1 MYLIINRGNE
11 PPKQLRFSTGPIYIG
26 RQLGSQVFLPDKAVS
41 RQHAVIYS
49 TKDGR
54 WVLEDLDSANK
65 TYLNGKA
72 IHKAEIKD
80 EDTFKISNFDIKIHL
95 RDSSSAP
102 KPINMDDTIITTAQD
117 FRTITRTLSDPKTI
131 DIKIPARRI
140 TDLANAT
147 CLICKCAS
155 CEELLPRV
163 IDILRKQFMAYH
175 TWFALKDS
183 YEGQLAMSQGKSSS
197 GQSIN
202 IEDIPLRNQ
211 IARCLDRK
219 EFELIPRVRLED
231 QGHDIRSAMIA
242 PLVFDDK
249 ALGVAYVDNSLHQQ
263 QFETEEL
270 NYLML
275 ISINIAAIS
284 NKLIS

>member
-1 MYLIINRGNE
+1 MYLTINRGSE

-72 IHKAEIKD
+72 VHKAEIKD
-80 EDTFKISNFDIKIHL
+80 EDTFRVSDFDIKIHL

-102 KPINMDDTIITTAQD
+102 KPINMDDTIITSAQD
-117 FRTITRTLSDPKTI
+117 FRTITRKLTDPKTSV
-131 DIKIPARRI
+131 IKIPAKRI
-140 TDLANAT
+140 AEFAGAT
-147 CLICKCAS
+147 CQICKCAS

-163 IDILRKQFMAYH
+163 VDILRKQFMAYH

-183 YEGQLAMSQGKSSS
+183 PEGQLAMSQGKSSS

-211 IARCLDRK
+211 IARSLDRQ
-219 EFELIPRVRLED
+219 EFVLIPRVRLED
-231 QGHDIRSAMIA
+231 QGHDIRSAMVA
-242 PLVFDDK
+242 PVIFGDK
-249 ALGVAYVDNSLHQQ
+249 ALGVIYIDNSLHQQ

-284 NKLIS
+284 SKLIS